1 MHSGRTPEALAEELL
16 GRNFEELEAAQAIFP
31 TTAPLFEVAAGGE
44 ITVAEKASETSTA
57 IETTRFRRA
66 DLREAQQCMYE

>member
-1 MHSGRTPEALAEELL
+1 MQSIEVRAFPDPARRFWPWHFDFGASRLA
-16 GRNFEELEAAQAIFP
+16 P
-31 TTAPLFEVAAGGE
+31 AAGGE